1 MKSNLPTN
9 DFRELWDTLL
19 LNFNIVICT
28 EKLTGCSIIDL
39 NILKLIYTNPDIKIK
54 EIVKTLKTPNSTLTN
69 AINRLSKKGLLQR
82 KLSSHD
88 LRSFDLELTPTGKS
102 AVEEHILEENKVFA
116 DLLQDLNE
124 EETVEFKR
132 LFKKIV
138 DSMVCKSNNT
148 K

>member
-28 EKLTGCSIIDL
+28 EKLKGCSIIDL
-39 NILKLIYTNPDIKIK
+39 NILKLIYANSDIKIK
-54 EIVKTLKTPNSTLTN
+54 EIVKTLKVPNSTLTN
-69 AINRLSKKGLLQR
+69 AINRLSKRGLLQR
-82 KLSSHD
+82 KLSDYD
-88 LRSFDLELTPTGKS
+88 LRSFDLELTPTGTS
-102 AVEEHILEENKVFA
+102 AVEEHIIEENKAFA

-124 EETVEFKR
+124 EEIVEFKR

-138 DSMVCKSNNT
+138 DGKVYKHSNT

>member
-28 EKLTGCSIIDL
+28 EKLKGCSIIDL
-39 NILKLIYTNPDIKIK
+39 NILKLIYTNSEIKIK
-54 EIVKTLKTPNSTLTN
+54 DIVKILRVPNSTLTN

-82 KLSSHD
+82 KLSDYD
-88 LRSFDLELTPTGKS
+88 LRSFDLELTSIGTS
-102 AVEEHILEENKVFA
+102 AVEEHILAENMAFT
-116 DLLQDLNE
+116 DLLQDLDK
-124 EETVEFKR
+124 EETIEFKR

-138 DSMVCKSNNT
+138 DGKVSKNH
-148 K
+148 KK